1 MLNAKNKENH
11 IALLILAHDESVVIR
26 DTVAAAHNA
35 LTPGDTLF
43 VVADNCTD
51 DTAGKAHNAGAR
63 VIIRN
68 NGVAN
73 GKGEAL
79 AWFLSQYRDE
89 LLNYC
94 MVVILDADSMIPPD
108 FIRIIISNIS
118 EESQALQCFVYPLY
132 ENKAPIGKLAALSEL
147 LDQYVS
153 DNIRTALGWPVRL
166 RGTGM
171 VLKSETLI
179 DMGNRLQTKVEDI
192 ALSLL
197 LTARGIRIQRIND
210 AVVFDPKPR
219 TSDAAAR
226 QRARWFRGQWQAMWQ
241 YRREIV
247 RVLVKG
253 PAGWSLLS
261 SLFLKPKWLVLTTS
275 LLMAL
280 TLSHWPWLA
289 LFFWV
294 HFLLGLLYVLL
305 GLSLIPDR
313 KIFIRAMFHAP
324 AYVWMWLQGIT
335 LSFRPSSWLRARK

>member
-1 MLNAKNKENH
+1 VHNAYNTKNRF
-11 IALLILAHDESVVIR
+11 ALLILAHDESVVIR
-26 DTVAAAHNA
+26 DTVAAANQA
-35 LTPGDTLF
+35 LTAGDTLF
-43 VVADNCTD
+43 VVADNCSD
-51 DTAGKAHNAGAR
+51 DTVAKAQNAGAR
-63 VIIRN
+63 VIVRN
-68 NGVAN
+68 TGAAN

-79 AWFLSQYRDE
+79 EWFLSQYSDE
-89 LLNYC
+89 LLNYF
-94 MVVILDADSMIPPD
+94 MVVILDADSMISPD
-108 FIRIIISNIS
+108 FIRIINSNVS

-132 ENKAPIGKLAALSEL
+132 ENKAPIGKLAAFSEL
-147 LDQYVS
+147 LDQYLS

-171 VLKSETLI
+171 VIKPEVLI
-179 DMGNRLQTKVEDI
+179 KMGNRLQTKVEDI

-210 AVVFDPKPR
+210 AIVFDPKPR
-219 TSDAAAR
+219 TSDTAAR

-241 YRREIV
+241 YRQEVV

-275 LLMAL
+275 LLLAL
-280 TLSHWPWLA
+280 TLSHWPWLS
-289 LFFWV
+289 LFFGI
-294 HFLLGLLYVLL
+294 HFILGVLYVFL

-313 KIFIRAMFHAP
+313 KLFMRAMFHAP
-324 AYVWMWLQGIT
+324 AYVWMWLKGIT